1 MFAPTFES
9 MALREKNGKNQ
20 VLFLT
25 VCESDSSDAIQA
37 RGIRAFPTFH
47 FYLNGNK
54 VDELTGASEM
64 NLLAA
69 IEKHRGS
76 AAPMAFAGHGHTL
89 SPGGSGAS
97 SSQPSG
103 LTVGGTSKQS
113 SEEMRAARLR
123 TLGLGAGAG
132 GGTLTVDQK
141 RAALLADPA
150 SVDLIVSMGFTQR
163 QAITA
168 LTSGGNPG
176 NDIEMAISFIEAQ
189 QLGPDFVPPPS
200 SSSSSSSSSSA
211 TSSKPAPSSN
221 DSSMNET
228 SINADSSSSSSSS
241 SADFS
246 SVPMTEAE
254 AKEANDAADAADAAA
269 GGSSGVKQK
278 LTMAQL
284 EERVRAMRAAKAVK
298 AKEEARLNELKRR
311 EDGKK
316 KNETTDQ
323 VQALQRKA
331 EAERIQR
338 ARDFDLK
345 EKNRLKLEMLKD
357 KAERE
362 AKLHGHASDETMAAI
377 KLMVEGKPPPPSL
390 VGPELIT
397 AIVNGLCHQKVGN
410 AGRQAADLM
419 RKMMDNV
426 VNNLGE
432 PKYRLIKLTNKL
444 VAERIIPVTGAQ
456 KLLTTVGFEKE
467 ETPDGPVLKLT
478 DDNVDLD
485 LLNLAIKTIDQSIL
499 SGKL

>member
-1 MFAPTFES
+1 MFAPTFEN

-47 FYLNGNK
+47 LYLNGNK

-64 NLLAA
+64 NLLAS

-89 SPGGSGAS
+89 SSPGGSGAS
-97 SSQPSG
+97 SSSSPPSG
-103 LTVGGTSKQS
+103 LTVGGSSKQS

-132 GGTLTVDQK
+132 GGTMTADQK
-141 RAALLADPA
+141 RAALIADPA

-189 QLGPDFVPPPS
+189 QLGTDFVP

-211 TSSKPAPSSN
+211 TSSKPASSSSN
-221 DSSMNET
+221 DTSMSET
-228 SINADSSSSSSSS
+228 TINADSSSSSS

-331 EAERIQR
+331 EADRIQR

-362 AKLHGHASDETMAAI
+362 AKMHGHASDETMAAI

-390 VGPELIT
+390 VGPELIA

-478 DDNVDLD
+478 DDNVDLE